1 MRPTLAALS
10 IALSLAPV
18 GHLCAQNF
26 NLTMTTMGSPVD
38 VTLAGTASTAETCNG
53 TLTAVPPD
61 TPGFDGFCA
70 VDVRY
75 PSISA
80 TVSQTNYI
88 VPEGKTEAAT
98 VQNRIRIGSLTVTG
112 SNFRTDVTST
122 QGGTFQTSAVS
133 ITWDS
138 GCPANA
144 TDFAGNALPER
155 SMYFM
160 VATQNEDRTNWE
172 IANYNASDEF
182 TGWDITIVRGCG

>member
-1 MRPTLAALS
+1 MRPAPAALA

-18 GHLCAQNF
+18 GHLGAQDDF
-26 NLTMTTMGSPVD
+26 NLHYITMGSPVD

-98 VQNRIRIGSLTVTG
+98 VQNRIRIGSTTLRESHSREV
-112 SNFRTDVTST
+112 

-133 ITWDS
+133 IAWDS
-138 GCPANA
+138 DCLSTSTNFLGVPN
-144 TDFAGNALPER
+144 PER
-155 SMYFM
+155 SMGFL
-160 VATQNEDRTNWE
+160 VATQNEDVRSTWE
-172 IANYNASDEF
+172 TANYNASDEF
-182 TGWDITIVRGCG
+182 TGWDITIVRSCR